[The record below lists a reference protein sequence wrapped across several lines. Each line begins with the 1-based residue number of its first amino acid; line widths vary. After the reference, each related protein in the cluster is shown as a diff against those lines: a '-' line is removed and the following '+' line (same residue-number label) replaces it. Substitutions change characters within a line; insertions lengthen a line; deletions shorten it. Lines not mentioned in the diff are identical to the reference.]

1 MKFPRGAQRI
11 GRIIG
16 MIMFGM
22 GLSFLILFMV
32 AMTQEGV
39 LIEGIGILV
48 VWSVFWFGCVFLV
61 MREFPC
67 VELTEQ
73 GIAARVLFL
82 TRYYTWREIKQAG
95 ILYRLGR
102 GIHYNE
108 LVLVTPKGSQRRYKD
123 KTFLLRN
130 PFTLIMMPY
139 YSVELRQFVAK
150 YYGMLD
156 FDLSDGQSEQSICG
170 D

>member
-16 MIMFGM
+16 LIMLAL
-22 GLSFLILFMV
+22 GLFLLLLFMA
-32 AMTQEGV
+32 AMTQEGM
-39 LIEGIGILV
+39 LIEGIGILL

-61 MREFPC
+61 VREFPC

-73 GIAARVLFL
+73 GVAARVLFL
-82 TRYYTWREIKQAG
+82 ARHYTWREIKQAG
-95 ILYRLGR
+95 VLYRLGR
-102 GIHYNE
+102 GVHYNE
-108 LVLVTPKGSQRRYKD
+108 LVFVTPKGSRRRHRD
-123 KTFLLRN
+123 RSFLLRN

-139 YSVELRQFVAK
+139 YSEELRQLVVEH
-150 YYGMLD
+150 YGPLD
-156 FDLSDGQSEQSICG
+156 FDLSDGQLEQNICA